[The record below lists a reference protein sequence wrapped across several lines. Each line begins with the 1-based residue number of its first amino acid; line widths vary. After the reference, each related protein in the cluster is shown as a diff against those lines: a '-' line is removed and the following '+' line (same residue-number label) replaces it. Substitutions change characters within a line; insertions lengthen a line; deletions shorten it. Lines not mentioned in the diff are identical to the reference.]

1 MANGFNRRGA
11 VIGLALLLLILIL
24 GWLFVVWTPRVYTRA
39 NAPASN
45 RSDPKIDVQ
54 IIYPPPP
61 PPPPPPPSNAAP

>member
-1 MANGFNRRGA
+1 MANRFDRRGA

-24 GWLFVVWTPRVYTRA
+24 GGLVVVLTPRIYTRA

-45 RSDPKIDVQ
+45 RADPKIDVQ

-61 PPPPPPPSNAAP
+61 PPPSNAAP